1 MASFNEE
8 SEEQNSRKRRDV
20 LKINRATK
28 YYLLRNLQDTIID
41 DMMQNIK
48 RIDEKEADTFIKSIN
63 AITTNN
69 AELNKRLI
77 DMKNEVEVIKESI
90 KDSRTKIDNES
101 AKRLKQNYDAAV
113 KDDSI
118 KVLEKI
124 YDDLKKNYDAAVRIH
139 QDNHKSL
146 EDIID
151 SLINLEENYT
161 ATANSN
167 EGVSVQSNQGLG
179 LVYALPEN
187 MEFSVEDFQLGEF
200 LRIKKELLSI
210 QNQNRLEFQEFSQEL
225 KDLNPKI
232 FEGLDKSLEE
242 LEKTVVEPMN
252 QDDTNLPSE
261 ITKIGGRRT
270 KKRRNMRRNSKRK
283 KLMRKKSMRKKS
295 MRKKSMRRRRS
306 SKKKY

>member
-225 KDLNPKI
+225 NGI

-242 LEKTVVEPMN
+242 LKETALKPMSHDEKEE
-252 QDDTNLPSE
+252 L
-261 ITKIGGRRT
+261 GRIY
-270 KKRRNMRRNSKRK
+270 K
-283 KLMRKKSMRKKS
+283 
-295 MRKKSMRRRRS
+295 
-306 SKKKY
+306 